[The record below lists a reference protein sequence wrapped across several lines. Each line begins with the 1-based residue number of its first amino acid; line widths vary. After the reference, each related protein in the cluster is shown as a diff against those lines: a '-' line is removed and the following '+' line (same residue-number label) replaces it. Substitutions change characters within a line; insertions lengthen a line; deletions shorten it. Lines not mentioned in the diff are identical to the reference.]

1 MRGEHRLDKG
11 PGIPGLLCYLSP
23 VKTLLVLIMSVFAMG
38 NALAA
43 EQVFD
48 VALAEGRVPPERRTI
63 QVTRGDDVVLRWTSD
78 RAVAL
83 HLHGYD
89 IEQSVPA
96 GGSAT
101 MRFAANI
108 AGRFPVSEHRHGGG
122 RERAVLYLE
131 VRP

>member
-1 MRGEHRLDKG
+1 LFY
-11 PGIPGLLCYLSP
+11 PSP
-23 VKTLLVLIMSVFAMG
+23 VKALFTLVVSVFATG
-38 NALAA
+38 VALAA
-43 EQVFD
+43 EQVFE

-63 QVTRGDDVVLRWTSD
+63 QVTKGDEVTLRWTSE
-78 RAVAL
+78 RAISM

-89 IEQSVPA
+89 IETTVPA

-101 MRFAANI
+101 MRFSAQI

-122 RERAVLYLE
+122 RERTVLYLE

>member
-1 MRGEHRLDKG
+1 LRREHRLDKG
-11 PGIPGLLCYLSP
+11 PGNPGLLCLSP
-23 VKTLLVLIMSVFAMG
+23 VKTLLVLAMSVFAMG
-38 NALAA
+38 SALAA
-43 EQVFD
+43 EQVVD

-63 QVTRGDDVVLRWTSD
+63 QVTRGDEVVLRWTSD
-78 RAVAL
+78 RAIAL

-89 IEQSVPA
+89 IEESIPA

-122 RERAVLYLE
+122 RERALLYLE

>member
-1 MRGEHRLDKG
+1 MRSEHRLDKG
-11 PGIPGLLCYLSP
+11 PGIPGLLCYLFP
-23 VKTLLVLIMSVFAMG
+23 VKTLLVLTMSVFAMG
-38 NALAA
+38 GVRAA
-43 EQVFD
+43 EHVFD
-48 VALAEGRVPPERRTI
+48 LALAEGRVPPERRTI
-63 QVTRGDDVVLRWTSD
+63 QVTRGDEVVMRWTSD
-78 RAVAL
+78 RAIAL

-89 IEQSVPA
+89 IEESIPA

-108 AGRFPVSEHRHGGG
+108 AGRFPVSEHRHGRG

>member
-1 MRGEHRLDKG
+1 M
-11 PGIPGLLCYLSP
+11 
-23 VKTLLVLIMSVFAMG
+23 VKALLVLIASVLAMG
-38 NALAA
+38 GAFAA

-48 VALAEGRVPPERRTI
+48 IALAEGRVPPERRTI
-63 QVTRGDDVVLRWTSD
+63 QVTKGDEVTLRWTSD
-78 RAVAL
+78 RAASL

-89 IEQSVPA
+89 IETTVPA

-101 MRFAANI
+101 MRFAADI

-122 RERAVLYLE
+122 REKAILYVE

>member
-1 MRGEHRLDKG
+1 MVKA
-11 PGIPGLLCYLSP
+11 LLA
-23 VKTLLVLIMSVFAMG
+23 LIMSVFAAG
-38 NALAA
+38 VALAA

-48 VALAEGRVPPERRTI
+48 VALAEGRVPSERRTI
-63 QVTRGDDVVLRWTSD
+63 QVTKDDAVTLRWTSD
-78 RAVAL
+78 RAISL

-89 IEQSVPA
+89 IETTVPA

-101 MRFAANI
+101 MRFSAHI

-122 RERAVLYLE
+122 RERAILYLE

>member
-1 MRGEHRLDKG
+1 
-11 PGIPGLLCYLSP
+11 
-23 VKTLLVLIMSVFAMG
+23 MG

-48 VALAEGRVPPERRTI
+48 VALAEGHVPPERRTI